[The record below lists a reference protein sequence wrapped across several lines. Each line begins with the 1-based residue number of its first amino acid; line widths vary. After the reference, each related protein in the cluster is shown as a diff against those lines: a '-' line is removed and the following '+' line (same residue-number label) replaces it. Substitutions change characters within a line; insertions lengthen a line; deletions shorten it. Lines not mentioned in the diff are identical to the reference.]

1 MTHSRL
7 PVGGPRPSRSPKAK
21 DPSSRIG
28 AALEEI
34 AALEAEL
41 EFLESEL
48 PPLQAKLDAAV
59 RPLIAEIIATRQELV
74 GIVERAS
81 DTASRRGTF
90 RRDTEEL
97 IAHLVSDLE
106 ERFGVRASRHIDAG
120 SLEARDDEDDD
131 SSEDDFTWADP
142 EHHSP
147 RSEPI
152 APRDGKRA
160 HLDPE
165 STAKGIYRTLA
176 MELHP
181 DKTRDEPERV
191 RRTELMQNLTQ
202 AWKDRD
208 LGALLRLLHAHGSDE
223 AKSGAMDETSLRICA
238 AGLDAELEVLRRK
251 VRNLRHQGLPGG
263 VVDWMPILREPKLF
277 ERLLRRQKAIPREEL
292 EQMIHWR
299 NLWRLPGGL
308 EKFFREVPD
317 HLWNEVV

>member
-1 MTHSRL
+1 MN
-7 PVGGPRPSRSPKAK
+7 
-21 DPSSRIG
+21 PSSRIG
-28 AALEEI
+28 EALAEI
-34 AALEAEL
+34 ATLETEL

-59 RPLIAEIIATRQELV
+59 RPLIGEIVAIRQELV
-74 GIVERAS
+74 GIVERSADS
-81 DTASRRGTF
+81 APKRGTF
-90 RRDTEEL
+90 RRDAEDL
-97 IAHLVSDLE
+97 VAHLVSDLE
-106 ERFGVRASRHIDAG
+106 ERFGVRISRHQDRGA
-120 SLEARDDEDDD
+120 LQARDDEDDD
-131 SSEDDFTWADP
+131 SSEDDFTWAEP
-142 EHHSP
+142 ERHSP
-147 RSEPI
+147 RPDTVARREGKK
-152 APRDGKRA
+152 AP
-160 HLDPE
+160 LDPE

-181 DKTRDEPERV
+181 DKTRDEPERL

-202 AWKDRD
+202 AWKERD

-238 AGLDAELEVLRRK
+238 AGLESELEALRRK

-263 VVDWMPILREPKLF
+263 VVDWMPVLRDPKLF

-292 EQMIHWR
+292 EQMIRWR

-308 EKFFREVPD
+308 ERFFREVPD

>member
-1 MTHSRL
+1 MTSSRHL
-7 PVGGPRPSRSPKAK
+7 VGGPRQARNTKTN

-28 AALEEI
+28 QALEEI
-34 AALEAEL
+34 NVLETEL

-59 RPLIAEIIATRQELV
+59 RPLITEIIAIRQELA
-74 GIVERAS
+74 GIVERAGE
-81 DTASRRGTF
+81 AAPRRGTF
-90 RRDTEEL
+90 RRDADDL

-106 ERFGVRASRHIDAG
+106 ERFGVRVSRHIDG
-120 SLEARDDEDDD
+120 GTLETRDDEDDV
-131 SSEDDFTWADP
+131 SEDDLSWAEP
-142 EHHSP
+142 ERHST

-152 APRDGKRA
+152 ARRDARRTPQ
-160 HLDPE
+160 DPE
-165 STAKGIYRTLA
+165 STAKGIYRALA

-181 DKTRDEPERV
+181 DKTRDESERV

-208 LGALLRLLHAHGSDE
+208 LGTLLRLLHAHGSEE

-238 AGLDAELEVLRRK
+238 AGLDAELEALRRK
-251 VRNLRHQGLPGG
+251 VRNLRHQGLAGG

-277 ERLLRRQKAIPREEL
+277 ERLLCRQKIIPREEL

-299 NLWRLPGGL
+299 NLWRVPGGL
-308 EKFFREVPD
+308 ERFFREVPD